1 MNYVYLERAKVHIE
15 ETYSL
20 IETKGNWEY
29 FWNGL
34 DSFKDPLLIPEV
46 RVGKAKTPRSIV
58 NINLIFSYTKN
69 TKTFPKGLT
78 KFQIEPILYDSVLD
92 LFKFYNNITFFK
104 RGIGIPTRLF
114 SKNLLVWKKEW
125 RLLEA
130 SIHKELVEEKEG
142 ITHGI

>member
-104 RGIGIPTRLF
+104 RGITTRLF

>member
-20 IETKGNWEY
+20 TETKGNWEY

-46 RVGKAKTPRSIV
+46 RVDKAKTPRSIV
-58 NINLIFSYTKN
+58 NIDLIFSYTKN

-78 KFQIEPILYDSVLD
+78 KFQIEPILYDSALD
-92 LFKFYNNITFFK
+92 LFRFYNNITFFK
-104 RGIGIPTRLF
+104 RGITTRLF
-114 SKNLLVWKKEW
+114 SKNLRVWKKEW

-130 SIHKELVEEKEG
+130 SIHNGLVEEKEG

>member
-20 IETKGNWEY
+20 TETKGNWEY

-46 RVGKAKTPRSIV
+46 RVDKAKTPRSIV
-58 NINLIFSYTKN
+58 NIDLIFSYTKN

-104 RGIGIPTRLF
+104 RGITTRLF
-114 SKNLLVWKKEW
+114 SKNLRVWKKEW

-130 SIHKELVEEKEG
+130 SIHNELVEEKEG

>member
-20 IETKGNWEY
+20 TETKGNWEY

-46 RVGKAKTPRSIV
+46 RVDKAKTPRSIV
-58 NINLIFSYTKN
+58 NIDLIFSYTKN

-78 KFQIEPILYDSVLD
+78 KFQIEPILYDSALD
-92 LFKFYNNITFFK
+92 LFRFYNNITFFK
-104 RGIGIPTRLF
+104 RGITTRLF
-114 SKNLLVWKKEW
+114 SKNLRVWKKEW

-130 SIHKELVEEKEG
+130 SIHNELVEEKEG

>member
-20 IETKGNWEY
+20 TETKGNWEY

-58 NINLIFSYTKN
+58 NIDLIFSYTKN

-78 KFQIEPILYDSVLD
+78 KFQIEPILYDSALD
-92 LFKFYNNITFFK
+92 LFRFYNNITFFK
-104 RGIGIPTRLF
+104 RGITTRLF
-114 SKNLLVWKKEW
+114 SKNLRVWKKEW

-130 SIHKELVEEKEG
+130 SIHNELVEEKEG
-142 ITHGI
+142 TV

>member
-20 IETKGNWEY
+20 TETKGNWEY

-46 RVGKAKTPRSIV
+46 RVDKAKTPRSIV
-58 NINLIFSYTKN
+58 NIDLIFSYTKN

-78 KFQIEPILYDSVLD
+78 KFQIEPILYDSALD
-92 LFKFYNNITFFK
+92 LFRFYNNITFFK
-104 RGIGIPTRLF
+104 RGITTRLF
-114 SKNLLVWKKEW
+114 SKNLRVWKKEW

-142 ITHGI
+142 TV

>member
-20 IETKGNWEY
+20 TETKGNWEY

-58 NINLIFSYTKN
+58 NIDLIFSYTKN

-78 KFQIEPILYDSVLD
+78 KFQIEPILYDSALD
-92 LFKFYNNITFFK
+92 LFRFYNNITFFK
-104 RGIGIPTRLF
+104 RGITTRLF
-114 SKNLLVWKKEW
+114 SKNLRVWKKEW

-130 SIHKELVEEKEG
+130 SIHNELVEEKEG